1 MFDGVQKLQQSL
13 SDVQEAHRA
22 IVYQL
27 ETHVIRLELA
37 SIELK
42 SHQKLKAQC
51 AELQDEVLELKDKIY
66 RVRLRNLLEYEKSV
80 TKEFDHGPQLGWL
93 KRQVSGA
100 DCLLDADMM
109 LHWGGLQGESCG
121 HVRDSFEKIYCVT
134 PQQIRDLGE

>member
-1 MFDGVQKLQQSL
+1 LQDAVFESIQKLQQSL
-13 SDVQEAHRA
+13 TEVREAHRA

-27 ETHVIRLELA
+27 QTHVIQLELA
-37 SIELK
+37 NINFV

-51 AELQDEVLELKDKIY
+51 AELQNEVLDLKDKIY

-80 TKEFDHGPQLGWL
+80 MKEFDHGPQLGWL

-109 LHWGGLQGESCG
+109 LHWGGL
-121 HVRDSFEKIYCVT
+121 
-134 PQQIRDLGE
+134 